1 MKKSKKILIVTPY
14 VPWPPSEGGRIS
26 QFRTLEALRG
36 ACEFTLVIP
45 IHKEEEENHAKEL
58 ALRLPHVRVLPVRC
72 YYKAPPP
79 GPRQRIKRILAIGL
93 RPLLPSPKKKSEAV
107 ASLEPALFFPFTPL
121 PKAFLETLDREI
133 SNGHDIFQAEFV
145 EMLSLGPWVRER
157 LPSVF
162 IHHQIHAV
170 YAKRFLESAHRQNP
184 NSAYLAKRMEAEEK
198 AFLPFFHQVVV
209 FSEVDRRELLA
220 ICPELPVVSSPFPCP
235 EEPLAELPRVQ
246 TPAPRFVFVASE
258 IHTPNTEGLIW
269 FMREV
274 WPKLKKSKPS
284 ATLEVIGRWSEFG
297 QKSVP
302 DSEQIQF
309 SGFVENL
316 TLALQGKIMIVPLWV
331 GSGIR
336 TKILGAWGAGCPVV
350 TTSVGVEGLPG
361 ASGEHFLTADTA
373 EDFARAC
380 QLLASDVNTYRRIA
394 AAGHGLMQNEYSLA
408 SVRSR
413 RLEIYEKLLEDK
425 TGACKH

>member
-1 MKKSKKILIVTPY
+1 MLKILIATPY

-36 ACEFTLVIP
+36 ECEFTLVIP
-45 IHKEEEENHAKEL
+45 IHKEEEESHAKEL
-58 ALRLPHVRVLPVRC
+58 VLRLSHVRVVPVRC

-79 GPRQRIKRILAIGL
+79 GPRQRIKRILVNAL
-93 RPLLPSPKKKSEAV
+93 RALLPSPHRKSE
-107 ASLEPALFFPFTPL
+107 STYSPEPALYFPFTPL

-157 LPSVF
+157 LHSVF

-170 YAKRFLESAHRQNP
+170 YAKRFLDSANRQNP

-209 FSEVDRRELLA
+209 FSEVDHRELLA

-235 EEPLAELPRVQ
+235 EEPIEKLPLIK
-246 TPAPRFVFVASE
+246 TPAPHFVFVASE

-274 WPKLKKSKPS
+274 WPRLKKTIPS
-284 ATLEVIGRWSEFG
+284 ATLEVIGRWSEAG

-302 DSEQIQF
+302 GSEQIHF

-361 ASGEHFLTADTA
+361 RSGEHFLTAETA
-373 EDFARAC
+373 GVFVSAC
-380 QLLASDVNTYRRIA
+380 QLLASDADTYRRIA
-394 AAGHGLMQNEYSLA
+394 AGGHGLVQNEYSLSA
-408 SVRSR
+408 VRNR
-413 RLEIYEKLLEDK
+413 RLEIYEKLIK
-425 TGACKH
+425 S

>member
-1 MKKSKKILIVTPY
+1 MKKRIKILIATPY

-26 QFRTLEALRG
+26 QFRSLEALRG
-36 ACEFTLVIP
+36 ECEFTLVIP
-45 IHKEEEENHAKEL
+45 IHTEEEESHAKEL
-58 ALRLPHVRVLPVRC
+58 ALRLPHVRVMPVRC

-79 GPRQRIKRILAIGL
+79 GLRQRIKRILGNIL
-93 RPLLPSPKKKSEAV
+93 RALFPPPKKKSESAGTV
-107 ASLEPALFFPFTPL
+107 EPALYFPYTPL

-145 EMLSLGPWVRER
+145 EMLSLGPWVSKR

-170 YAKRFLESAHRQNP
+170 YAKRFLESVNRQNP

-209 FSEVDRRELLA
+209 FSDVDRRELLA
-220 ICPELPVVSSPFPCP
+220 ICPELSVVDSPFPCP
-235 EEPLAELPRVQ
+235 EEPLAELPLVQ
-246 TPAPRFVFVASE
+246 TPSPRFVFVASE
-258 IHTPNTEGLIW
+258 NHTPNVEALIW

-274 WPKLKKSKPS
+274 WPKLKKTIPS
-284 ATLEVIGRWSEFG
+284 ATLEVIGRWSEAG

-302 DSEQIQF
+302 GSEQIQF

-316 TLALQGKIMIVPLWV
+316 TIALQGKVMIVPLWV

-373 EDFARAC
+373 EDFVYAC
-380 QLLASDVNTYRRIA
+380 QLLASDAAAYRRIA
-394 AAGHGLMQNEYSLA
+394 AGGHCLVQNEYSLA
-408 SVRSR
+408 AVKKR
-413 RLEIYEKLLEDK
+413 RLEIYKKLLQRRR
-425 TGACKH
+425 HLP

>member
-1 MKKSKKILIVTPY
+1 MIKILIATPY

-26 QFRTLEALRG
+26 QFRTMEALRG
-36 ACEFTLVIP
+36 ECEFTLVIP
-45 IHKEEEENHAKEL
+45 IHKEEEERHAMDLGK
-58 ALRLPHVRVLPVRC
+58 RLPHVRVVPVRC
-72 YYKAPPP
+72 YYIAPPP
-79 GPRQRIKRILAIGL
+79 GPRQRIKRILRNIVRIL
-93 RPLLPSPKKKSEAV
+93 FPPLKKKTKSAATPET
-107 ASLEPALFFPFTPL
+107 ALYFPFAPL
-121 PKAFLETLDREI
+121 PKAFLEALDREI
-133 SNGHDIFQAEFV
+133 SNRHDIFQAEFV
-145 EMLSLGPWVRER
+145 EMLSLGPWVRGR

-170 YAKRFLESAHRQNP
+170 YAKRFLESANCMGAY
-184 NSAYLAKRMEAEEK
+184 SAYLAKRMEAEEK

-235 EEPLAELPRVQ
+235 EEPVAELPAVENP
-246 TPAPRFVFVASE
+246 TPSFVFVASE

-274 WPKLKKSKPS
+274 WPKLKNTIPS
-284 ATLEVIGRWSEFG
+284 ATLEVIGRWSEAG
-297 QKSVP
+297 QISVP
-302 DSEQIQF
+302 GSEQIQF

-361 ASGEHFLTADTA
+361 RSGEHFLAADTA

-380 QLLASDVNTYRRIA
+380 QALSSNVDTYRRIA
-394 AAGHGLMQNEYSLA
+394 AAGHGLVQKEFSMA
-408 SVRSR
+408 AVRNR
-413 RLEIYEKLLEDK
+413 RLKIYEKLL
-425 TGACKH
+425 

>member
-1 MKKSKKILIVTPY
+1 MIKILIATPY

-45 IHKEEEENHAKEL
+45 IHKEEDESHAMEL
-58 ALRLPHVRVLPVRC
+58 VLRLPHVRVVPVRC

-79 GPRQRIKRILAIGL
+79 GPRQRVKRILRNIVRIL
-93 RPLLPSPKKKSEAV
+93 FPPLKKKTES
-107 ASLEPALFFPFTPL
+107 ASSPEPALYFPFAPL
-121 PKAFLETLDREI
+121 PKAFLEALDREI

-145 EMLSLGPWVRER
+145 EMLSLGPWLRDR

-170 YAKRFLESAHRQNP
+170 YAKRFLESANGMGAY
-184 NSAYLAKRMEAEEK
+184 SAYLAKRMEAEEK
-198 AFLPFFHQVVV
+198 AFLPFFHQLVV

-220 ICPELPVVSSPFPCP
+220 ICPELPVVSSPFPFP
-235 EEPLAELPRVQ
+235 EEPLAELQAVQ

-274 WPKLKKSKPS
+274 WPSLKKSDPS
-284 ATLEVIGRWSEFG
+284 ATLEVIGRWSEAG

-302 DSEQIQF
+302 GSEQIQF

-361 ASGEHFLTADTA
+361 RSGEHFLAADTA

-380 QLLASDVNTYRRIA
+380 QLLASDGNTYRRIA
-394 AAGHGLMQNEYSLA
+394 AGGHGLVQNEYSMA
-408 SVRSR
+408 AVKNR
-413 RLEIYEKLLEDK
+413 RLEIYENL
-425 TGACKH
+425 